1 MKQVEPPLND
11 RRRFSCVALSGAVV
25 YSPVNMSILGL
36 KRSAALLIF
45 LLPLLLVLTAGA
57 QERPMAFVGAKVV
70 TMNGDTFDPGVL
82 VVQDGRV
89 VSVGPQSEIVFRDAE
104 VRHLPGK
111 VIIPGLVDTHSHI
124 GAVALADPSAPIQPD
139 IRVIDS
145 IDVRHPSLRRAVTGG
160 ITTVN
165 VMPGSGLLV
174 GGQTLY
180 LKLRNAMTIEQLIL
194 TNRMGRTGGL
204 KMANG
209 TNPQRDAPFPSTR
222 GKAAALVRERFIAA
236 QEYRD
241 KIARA
246 ANDPEK
252 LPSRDLALETLVEAL
267 DGSRVIHHHTHRHD
281 DILTVLRLQK
291 EFGFRVVLHH
301 VTEAWKV
308 ADAIAAAEVHC
319 SIINVDS
326 PGGKLEAR
334 NLDWKT
340 GAVLE
345 QAGVLT
351 AIHTDDY
358 ITDSRLFLRSAALSV
373 RGGMSRDGA
382 LRALTLN
389 GARMLDLED
398 RLGSLDPGK
407 DADFVILS
415 GDPFSV
421 YTHVLETWIEGH
433 KVCDR
438 ALPADYLHASG
449 GLGAGDPRA
458 AHLCCFE
465 HGEGHQ

>member
-1 MKQVEPPLND
+1 LVE
-11 RRRFSCVALSGAVV
+11 S
-25 YSPVNMSILGL
+25 
-36 KRSAALLIF
+36 F
-45 LLPLLLVLTAGA
+45 LLPAVSLGLGGQDATLAFTGGTILTMAG
-57 QERPMAFVGAKVV
+57 K
-70 TMNGDTFDPGVL
+70 TYNPGVL
-82 VVQDGRV
+82 IVRHGRIV
-89 VSVGPQSEIVFRDAE
+89 GVGPADTDVPDDAE
-104 VRHLPGK
+104 VHDVSGK
-111 VIIPGLVDTHSHI
+111 FIIPGLVDTHSHI

-145 IDVRHPSLRRAVTGG
+145 IDVRHPSFRRAVAGG

-180 LKLRNAMTIEQLIL
+180 LKLRHANTIEDLLI
-194 TNRMGRTGGL
+194 TNATGRVAGGL

-209 TNPQRDAPFPSTR
+209 TNPQRDAPFPQTR
-222 GKAAALVRERFIAA
+222 GKAAALVREKFIAA
-236 QEYRD
+236 REYRD

-246 ANDPEK
+246 NGDVEK
-252 LPSRDLALETLVEAL
+252 LPARDLALETLVEVL
-267 DGSRVIHHHTHRHD
+267 DGNRVVHHHTHRHD
-281 DILTVLRLQK
+281 DIITVLRLQQ

-308 ADAIAAAEVHC
+308 ADAIAAANAPC

-340 GAVLE
+340 GGVLE

-373 RGGMSRDGA
+373 RGGMSREGA
-382 LRALTLN
+382 LLALTRN

-398 RLGSLDPGK
+398 RVGTLEPGK
-407 DADFVILS
+407 DADFVVLS
-415 GDPFSV
+415 GDPLSV
-421 YTHVLETWIEGH
+421 YTQVLETWIEGRR
-433 KVCDR
+433 VFDR
-438 ALPADYLHASG
+438 ASPEDRLHAVG
-449 GLGAGDPRA
+449 GPGAGNPRL

-465 HGEGHQ
+465 TGEDLQ